1 MSLASMVRALVSLV
15 DVPDAISIRALLE
28 GTPFNVVLGSAAYYT
43 TNTQEFSSELLE
55 LPDKKRN
62 RHSTTA
68 FFM

>member
-15 DVPDAISIRALLE
+15 DVPDAISIRALLK
-28 GTPFNVVLGSAAYYT
+28 GTPFNVVLDSGAYYT
-43 TNTQEFSSELLE
+43 TNTQEFSSE

-68 FFM
+68 FSCE